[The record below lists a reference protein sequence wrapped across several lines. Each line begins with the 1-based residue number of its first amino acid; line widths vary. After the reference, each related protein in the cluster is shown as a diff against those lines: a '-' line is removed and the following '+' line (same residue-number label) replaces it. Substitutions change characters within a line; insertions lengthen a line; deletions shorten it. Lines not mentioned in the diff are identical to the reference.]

1 MSARTFVATDAAR
14 QQVPVLVG
22 LMGASG
28 SGKTYSALRLASGIQ
43 RITGGDIYFID
54 TESKRALHYAD
65 QFKFK
70 HIEFGAPFSPLD
82 YLASIQFAQQQGAKV
97 IVVDSMSHE
106 HEGPGGVLDMH
117 DKELAR
123 LGGKERDSFRAWA
136 GPKADRRRMV
146 NSILQVNCS
155 FVFCFRAKEK
165 VKPGKDDSGRNTL
178 VEQGYMPIAGEEFV
192 FEMTMNAL
200 LLPGSSG
207 VPVWE
212 SQYPG
217 ERAMM
222 KLPRQFES
230 VFAKPKQLDEDIGQA
245 LAEWARGGKAA
256 PAEISAEEAERLQ
269 KLSDT
274 GDDCADAGRDA
285 LKAFWE
291 NTLSPADRVHFET
304 RKETKWKP
312 RAAQV
317 SAA

>member
-1 MSARTFVATDAAR
+1 MSARTFTATDAVR

-28 SGKTYSALRLASGIQ
+28 SGKTYSALRLATGIQ
-43 RITGGDIYFID
+43 RVTGGDIFFID

-70 HIEFGAPFSPLD
+70 HIEFPAPFGPMD
-82 YLASIQFAQQQGAKV
+82 YLASIEFAQKSGAKV

-117 DKELAR
+117 DQELAR
-123 LGGKERDSFRAWA
+123 LGGRASDSFRAWA
-136 GPKADRRRMV
+136 GPKAERRRMV
-146 NSILQVNCS
+146 NSIMQINCS

-165 VKPGKDDSGRNTL
+165 TRPGKGAGGKNEL

-207 VPVWE
+207 VPVWQ
-212 SQYPG
+212 SDYPG

-230 VFAKPKQLDEDIGQA
+230 VFAKPRPLDEDIGQS
-245 LAEWARGGKAA
+245 LAEWARGKPVAIE
-256 PAEISAEEAERLQ
+256 PTPEEIERLTR
-269 KLSDT
+269 LEAA
-274 GDDCADAGRDA
+274 GADAADMGADS
-285 LKAFWE
+285 LQAFWKS
-291 NTLSPADRVHFET
+291 LSKTDQAHFAAV
-304 RKETKWKP
+304 KDSKWKP
-312 RAAQV
+312 RAALLG
-317 SAA
+317 AAV